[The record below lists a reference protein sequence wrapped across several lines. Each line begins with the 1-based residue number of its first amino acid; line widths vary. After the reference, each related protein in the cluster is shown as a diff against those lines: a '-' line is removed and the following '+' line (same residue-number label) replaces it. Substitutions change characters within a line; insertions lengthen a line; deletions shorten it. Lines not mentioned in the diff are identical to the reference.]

1 MMLMHRRFAFAAAF
15 GLVAAAL
22 TTDAA
27 LAQRVPPGPPAIE
40 AEFREFIGGF
50 RQALRANDAN
60 AVAALS
66 RFPMQHNGDM
76 HDQAA
81 FLRTTYRQLFTQRNR
96 TCLQNVRPVYDKDG
110 EGTHSYVV
118 FCGDTGFYF
127 TKKADGFRFAETG
140 VND

>member
-1 MMLMHRRFAFAAAF
+1 MSLTRRFASAAAF
-15 GLVAAAL
+15 GLFLAAFAGGS
-22 TTDAA
+22 AH
-27 LAQRVPPGPPAIE
+27 AQRAPAAPTAIA
-40 AEFREFIGGF
+40 AEFRTFIGSF
-50 RQALRANDAN
+50 QQALRANDAN
-60 AVAALS
+60 AVAALT

-81 FLRTTYRQLFTQRNR
+81 FVRTTYRQLFTQRNR
-96 TCLQNVRPVYDKDG
+96 NCLLTARFVYEKDG
-110 EGTHSYVV
+110 EGTDSYVV